1 MAKKDT
7 IKKNKSTK
15 KSSFNIL
22 ALPKNIISEI
32 AILIKSIGV
41 GVFGV
46 VDMIISFI
54 VSFCSYLIWG
64 VKNIIEAIWNFCFK
78 SIWGEIYIL
87 AVSIYEGAKYIIT
100 ISFYDLPLFLY
111 NKCSKYVYD
120 VYNYIKRYIETIK
133 EKIEKEKK
141 EETQTLSQKL
151 ENYIKEKY
159 ENLSFV
165 KAAREKKEASLI
177 ILTINPNGNDA
188 VRTETKQ
195 TYRYLA
201 RNKDGKLVKG
211 YFAAL
216 SRLDVYSYL
225 IDEGMTVYEIVTNWA
240 INFFHTESSSI
251 KKKMKNKDLVFWL
264 AQLSTYIKAG
274 IPLTD
279 AVKVLAEQDKRK
291 KYKSVYDAVI
301 YELTM
306 GETFSEALNKQGNV
320 FPALLVNMIKSAE
333 MIGNI
338 EGTLDE
344 MSAYYQEVEDTKRA
358 VVSALAYPC
367 IVLIFAI
374 AIVVFM
380 LVYIVPQFVDVYE
393 SMNAELNPVTVITL
407 NISAFLQNEYMK
419 IIEIIL
425 AIVVIYTYLYKKV
438 KAFRAMMQHIFMKL
452 PIIGNLIIYKEISL
466 FARTFA
472 TLNKNNVLLT
482 DSIDIL
488 GKITSNE
495 IYKGIMYRTINNL
508 LKGEKMSETFKDNWA
523 VPQVA
528 YYMILTGESTGEL
541 AEMLDKVGDYY
552 QKLQKNSVNMIKTFI
567 EPIMIIFLALIVGF
581 ILIAIV
587 VPMFGM
593 YSTIS

>member
-1 MAKKDT
+1 
-7 IKKNKSTK
+7 
-15 KSSFNIL
+15 
-22 ALPKNIISEI
+22 
-32 AILIKSIGV
+32 
-41 GVFGV
+41 
-46 VDMIISFI
+46 
-54 VSFCSYLIWG
+54 
-64 VKNIIEAIWNFCFK
+64 
-78 SIWGEIYIL
+78 
-87 AVSIYEGAKYIIT
+87 
-100 ISFYDLPLFLY
+100 
-111 NKCSKYVYD
+111 
-120 VYNYIKRYIETIK
+120 
-133 EKIEKEKK
+133 
-141 EETQTLSQKL
+141 
-151 ENYIKEKY
+151 
-159 ENLSFV
+159 
-165 KAAREKKEASLI
+165 
-177 ILTINPNGNDA
+177 
-188 VRTETKQ
+188 
-195 TYRYLA
+195 
-201 RNKDGKLVKG
+201 
-211 YFAAL
+211 
-216 SRLDVYSYL
+216 
-225 IDEGMTVYEIVTNWA
+225 
-240 INFFHTESSSI
+240 
-251 KKKMKNKDLVFWL
+251 
-264 AQLSTYIKAG
+264 
-274 IPLTD
+274 
-279 AVKVLAEQDKRK
+279 
-291 KYKSVYDAVI
+291 
-301 YELTM
+301 
-306 GETFSEALNKQGNV
+306 
-320 FPALLVNMIKSAE
+320 
-333 MIGNI
+333 
-338 EGTLDE
+338 
-344 MSAYYQEVEDTKRA
+344 
-358 VVSALAYPC
+358 
-367 IVLIFAI
+367 
-374 AIVVFM
+374 M

>member
-188 VRTETKQ
+188 VRTEAKQ

>member
-22 ALPKNIISEI
+22 ALHKNIISEI

-188 VRTETKQ
+188 VRTEAKQ

-240 INFFHTESSSI
+240 INFFHTESASL

>member
-1 MAKKDT
+1 
-7 IKKNKSTK
+7 
-15 KSSFNIL
+15 
-22 ALPKNIISEI
+22 
-32 AILIKSIGV
+32 
-41 GVFGV
+41 
-46 VDMIISFI
+46 
-54 VSFCSYLIWG
+54 
-64 VKNIIEAIWNFCFK
+64 
-78 SIWGEIYIL
+78 
-87 AVSIYEGAKYIIT
+87 
-100 ISFYDLPLFLY
+100 
-111 NKCSKYVYD
+111 
-120 VYNYIKRYIETIK
+120 
-133 EKIEKEKK
+133 
-141 EETQTLSQKL
+141 
-151 ENYIKEKY
+151 
-159 ENLSFV
+159 
-165 KAAREKKEASLI
+165 
-177 ILTINPNGNDA
+177 
-188 VRTETKQ
+188 
-195 TYRYLA
+195 
-201 RNKDGKLVKG
+201 
-211 YFAAL
+211 
-216 SRLDVYSYL
+216 
-225 IDEGMTVYEIVTNWA
+225 MTVYEIVTNWA

-251 KKKMKNKDLVFWL
+251 KRKMKNKDLVFWL

-291 KYKSVYDAVI
+291 KYKAVYDAVI

-320 FPALLVNMIKSAE
+320 FPALLINMIKSAE

-344 MSAYYQEVEDTKRA
+344 MSEYYQEVEDTKRA

-367 IVLIFAI
+367 IVLVFAI
-374 AIVVFM
+374 GIVIFM

-393 SMNAELNPVTVITL
+393 SMNAELNPVTVVTL

-419 IIEIIL
+419 IIEVVL
-425 AIVVIYTYLYKKV
+425 AVIVIYIYLYKKV
-438 KAFRAMMQHIFMKL
+438 KAFRAMMQTIFMKL
-452 PIIGNLIIYKEISL
+452 PVVGNIIIYKEISL

-495 IYKGIMYRTINNL
+495 IYKGLMYRTINNL

-541 AEMLDKVGDYY
+541 ATMLDKVGDYY
-552 QKLQKNSVNMIKTFI
+552 QKLQRNSVNMIKTFI
-567 EPIMIIFLALIVGF
+567 EPIMIIFLAVVVGF